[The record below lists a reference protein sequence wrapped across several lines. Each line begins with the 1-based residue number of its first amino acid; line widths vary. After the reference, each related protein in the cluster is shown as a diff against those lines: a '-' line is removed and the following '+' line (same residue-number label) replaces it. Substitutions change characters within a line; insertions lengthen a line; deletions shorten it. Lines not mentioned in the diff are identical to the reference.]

1 MKLSMDPNFWLNKE
15 FHKIVKKL
23 KITYQDMPGA
33 CGALIKDP

>member
-1 MKLSMDPNFWLNKE
+1 MKLTLVPNFLLNKE

-33 CGALIKDP
+33 CDALIKDP

>member
-1 MKLSMDPNFWLNKE
+1 MKLKMIQNFWLKKE
-15 FHKIVKKL
+15 FHNIVKKL